1 MSIGRVCVIVCAYV
15 RIECKCRCG
24 HRLGRE
30 GRMRKGVEVYAYI
43 YIDKK
48 RGKERNKRGD
58 RRVRG
63 VREVKTKEVEDE
75 EKDGGSKRKR
85 RLVS

>member
-1 MSIGRVCVIVCAYV
+1 
-15 RIECKCRCG
+15 
-24 HRLGRE
+24 
-30 GRMRKGVEVYAYI
+30 MRKGVEVYAYI